1 MHTSETEAKT
11 ATEYESVLFNTDSI
25 MTVDI
30 IMDEDEWQDFLDNA
44 ANEEYYRCD
53 VIVNGETF
61 RNVGIRAKGNT
72 SLSNIAKDDTTDR
85 YSIKIEFDKYV
96 TGQTCHGL
104 DKLILNNSYADSTY
118 MKEALIYDMFAY
130 LSADASL
137 YNYSKLSVNGEYFGL
152 YIALEAVEE
161 SFLTR
166 NYGTLDGKLYKPENM
181 DGSSR
186 PSGQEGENHMP
197 GQAPGDLGGE
207 NHMPSQAP
215 GDLGGENHT
224 PGQAPGESDGNTPAR
239 SREDNR
245 QQEGQDPKKENRMQ
259 GPGNGGP
266 GGRDN
271 GGSDLNYSDDDLDS
285 YSTIWEGAVNDS
297 SSVDHRRVVAALK
310 AISEGNTEDIEK
322 YMDVDNILKYMAVH
336 EFAVNGDS
344 LSGNMA
350 HNYYLYEYGG
360 QVNIIPWDYNLA
372 FGGMGGGKGG
382 MGDRNN
388 DGDRSNKGATST
400 VNDPIDDSWDSTSFF
415 DVLLENE
422 EYSKRYHEYLQ
433 MLVDYVEGGRY
444 EELTKRIHSQID
456 DLVKSDPTAFYTY
469 DEYTDACSVLD
480 EVVSLRAK
488 SIKGQLDGTIPSTAE
503 GQKADSSGLIDASDI
518 DTSVMGTMNMK

>member
-197 GQAPGDLGGE
+197 GQAPPE
-207 NHMPSQAP
+207 F
-215 GDLGGENHT
+215 GGENHT
-224 PGQAPGESDGNTPAR
+224 PGQAPGESDGKPPAR
-239 SREDNR
+239 SQEDNS
-245 QQEGQDPKKENRMQ
+245 QQEGQDSQKENRMQ

-285 YSTIWEGAVNDS
+285 YSSIWEGAVNDS
-297 SSVDHRRVVAALK
+297 SSTDHRRVVAALK

-336 EFAVNGDS
+336 EFAVNADS

-350 HNYYLYEYGG
+350 HNYYL
-360 QVNIIPWDYNLA
+360 
-372 FGGMGGGKGG
+372 
-382 MGDRNN
+382 
-388 DGDRSNKGATST
+388 
-400 VNDPIDDSWDSTSFF
+400 
-415 DVLLENE
+415 
-422 EYSKRYHEYLQ
+422 
-433 MLVDYVEGGRY
+433 
-444 EELTKRIHSQID
+444 
-456 DLVKSDPTAFYTY
+456 
-469 DEYTDACSVLD
+469 
-480 EVVSLRAK
+480 
-488 SIKGQLDGTIPSTAE
+488 
-503 GQKADSSGLIDASDI
+503 
-518 DTSVMGTMNMK
+518 